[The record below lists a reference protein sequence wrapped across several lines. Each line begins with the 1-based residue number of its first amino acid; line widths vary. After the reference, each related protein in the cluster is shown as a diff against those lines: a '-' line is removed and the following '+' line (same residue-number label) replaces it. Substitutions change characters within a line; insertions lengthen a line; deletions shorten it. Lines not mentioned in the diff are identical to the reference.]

1 MINTREK
8 ENGNMLK
15 MKYNKTEEEKE
26 VEKISE
32 YALDEFVKNESLEKL
47 IEETGKNRNEIKK

>member
-1 MINTREK
+1 
-8 ENGNMLK
+8 MLK